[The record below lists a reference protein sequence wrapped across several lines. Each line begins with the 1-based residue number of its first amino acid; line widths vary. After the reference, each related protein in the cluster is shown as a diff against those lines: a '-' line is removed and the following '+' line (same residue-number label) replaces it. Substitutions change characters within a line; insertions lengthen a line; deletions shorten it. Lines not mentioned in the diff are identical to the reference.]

1 MSRFAS
7 PRHVL
12 AAALVASV
20 VGCASKPAAQPEA
33 APPPPEP
40 LEHALSGLAAQH
52 VVVLPVYIVRA
63 APGFPGA
70 SAVGNPTDLAR
81 TLDADILAA
90 FDEHG
95 LRRTWIFP
103 PDLVESYKH
112 NPTYA
117 TDPYGLAEEPL
128 RTAKA
133 GRDARL
139 PEPIASELRTLV
151 AFHEDARLILAP
163 LELRLE
169 PVGAHAGRGVL
180 HLVLIDARASN
191 VVWMGDV
198 VSDTVPT
205 FGPEI
210 SASVASRLANV
221 VAIR

>member
-1 MSRFAS
+1 M
-7 PRHVL
+7 L
-12 AAALVASV
+12 AAALAVGAI
-20 VGCASKPAAQPEA
+20 GCASKPAAQPA
-33 APPPPEP
+33 VQPAPPEP

-52 VVVLPVYIVRA
+52 VVVLPVYTVSID
-63 APGFPGA
+63 PGFPGA
-70 SAVGNPTDLAR
+70 GAVGNRVTVAR
-81 TLDADILAA
+81 TLDADIVAA
-90 FDEHG
+90 FDDRG
-95 LRRTWIFP
+95 LRRAWIFP
-103 PDLVESYKH
+103 PDLVETYKH

-128 RTAKA
+128 RIAKV
-133 GRDARL
+133 GREARL
-139 PEPIASELRTLV
+139 PEPIASQLRTLV
-151 AFHEDARLILAP
+151 AFHDDARLVLAP

-180 HLVLIDARASN
+180 HLVLIDARAAS
-191 VVWMGDV
+191 VAWMGDV